1 MAETKGKA
9 LVTGASSGI
18 GRETALRLAEEG
30 FEVIVTARRIDRL
43 NEMAAEKEGIVAK
56 QVDFSVPGETEEF
69 CKYISELPEPVD
81 VLINNVGYSIRGGM
95 EDVAIEAAR
104 RLYEVNIF
112 SIIQVT
118 QACLPG
124 MRKARNGIIVNLSSM
139 VGKFTFP
146 LSGIYASTK
155 YALEG
160 ITDAMRMELQPF
172 GIRVVT
178 MRPGPIATEFNEAAN
193 ELTGDLMGRTDED
206 YKPVYGANGQ
216 AMGKLFTGVTIPGAE
231 AVADAIMDAVLS
243 DDPKSFYTVGSMA
256 EDFLGKRFSLDEKGF
271 DDFMMETCGLMGL
284 KV

>member
-30 FEVIVTARRIDRL
+30 FEVIVAARRIDRL